1 MKGIWGVIEF
11 LEDDEEFEDDVIT
24 DHADDPM
31 SEIFELYLLN
41 PRDHFIEPERLETFT
56 YGELKFLEGRCCFG
70 SRVKRRHRCMSILT
84 PTPTEKWAE

>member
-1 MKGIWGVIEF
+1 MKVIWGVIEF

-41 PRDHFIEPERLETFT
+41 PRDHFIEPERLET
-56 YGELKFLEGRCCFG
+56 YMG
-70 SRVKRRHRCMSILT
+70 S
-84 PTPTEKWAE
+84 

>member
-41 PRDHFIEPERLETFT
+41 PRDHFIEPKRLETYT
-56 YGELKFLEGRCCFG
+56 GL
-70 SRVKRRHRCMSILT
+70 
-84 PTPTEKWAE
+84 P